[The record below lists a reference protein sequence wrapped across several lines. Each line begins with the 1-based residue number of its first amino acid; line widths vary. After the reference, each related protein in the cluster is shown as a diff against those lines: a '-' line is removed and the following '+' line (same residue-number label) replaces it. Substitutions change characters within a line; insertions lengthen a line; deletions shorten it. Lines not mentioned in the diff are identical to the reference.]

1 MDGNLHAKM
10 AVSTRL
16 VVGFGLGYRGLFLA
30 FSNVDNS
37 LGEVMMSK
45 SWIQGWRRLVGL
57 PKENKALEIL
67 RRLYVEE
74 SQHLALF
81 AQHAR
86 GMQYPQFRPK
96 LEKIAVQEA
105 AHIDSIGQ
113 QIKALGG
120 SLPVLQPSKPVGGN
134 SWEVLRAALEDESR
148 CAGELLEHAAR
159 LEGDFPQVAELLRS
173 IYEDEQRHRDE
184 IQDMLMRS
192 DPFSRHAA

>member
-1 MDGNLHAKM
+1 
-10 AVSTRL
+10 
-16 VVGFGLGYRGLFLA
+16 
-30 FSNVDNS
+30 
-37 LGEVMMSK
+37 MSK
-45 SWIQGWRRLVGL
+45 SWIQKWRRFVGL

-67 RRLYVEE
+67 RRLYIEE
-74 SQHLALF
+74 NQHFALF

-96 LEKIAVQEA
+96 LEKMAVREA
-105 AHIDSIGQ
+105 AHLDLIGR

-134 SWEVLRAALEDESR
+134 SWEILRAALEDESR

-159 LEGDFPQVAELLRS
+159 LEGDFPEIAELLRR

-192 DPFSRHAA
+192 DPFSRRAA

>member
-1 MDGNLHAKM
+1 
-10 AVSTRL
+10 
-16 VVGFGLGYRGLFLA
+16 
-30 FSNVDNS
+30 
-37 LGEVMMSK
+37 MSK
-45 SWIQGWRRLVGL
+45 SWFQGWRRFVGL

-96 LEKIAVQEA
+96 LEKIAVREA
-105 AHIDSIGQ
+105 AHIDLIGQ

-120 SLPVLQPSKPVGGN
+120 SLPVLHPSKPVGGN
-134 SWEVLRAALEDESR
+134 SWEILRAALEHESR

-159 LEGDFPQVAELLRS
+159 LEGEFPEVAELLQR
-173 IYEDEQRHRDE
+173 IYQDEQRHRDD
-184 IQDMLMRS
+184 IQAMLMRS
-192 DPFSRHAA
+192 DPFSRRAA